1 MAPVGNTT
9 TVIRGR
15 SAKVVFEIGFAVLV
29 GAQQTQKEREK
40 REQIHIREE
49 DDLSK

>member
-1 MAPVGNTT
+1 MAPCGNTT

-15 SAKVVFEIGFAVLV
+15 LAKVVFEIGFAVLV

-40 REQIHIREE
+40 QEQIQEREE
-49 DDLSK
+49 EDLSK